1 MTESHPT
8 QARRVVYALVEAPYF
23 QRFIVVVIVINAI
36 TLGLETSPA
45 MVAQMGSLLNILDRV
60 ALAIFVFELGLKLWA
75 YGWQFFRSGWNIFDF
90 VIVSIALIPA
100 VGAFSV
106 LRALR
111 VLRVLRLFSA
121 VPSLRMIIGALI
133 GAIPGMASILII
145 LSLIFYVSA
154 VLATQLFGN
163 EFSEYFGS
171 LGISALTLFQ
181 LMTLDSWS
189 GDVVRPILQVYPFA
203 WLFFI
208 PFIVISAFAVLNLFI
223 GVLISNIEAEHQ
235 ARQDEHD
242 QLLEEK
248 LDRLAADVAEVRALL
263 QAQGQNQGR

>member
-1 MTESHPT
+1 MSEPYPT
-8 QARRVVYALVEAPYF
+8 QARRVVYALVEAPSF
-23 QRFIVVVIVINAI
+23 QRFIILVIVINAL
-36 TLGLETSPA
+36 TLGLETSA
-45 MVAQMGSLLNILDRV
+45 TIMAQVGPWLHMLDRI
-60 ALAIFVFELGLKLWA
+60 ALAIFVLELGLKLWA
-75 YGWQFFRSGWNIFDF
+75 YGWKFFRSGWNIFDF

-100 VGAFSV
+100 VGALSV

-111 VLRVLRLFSA
+111 ILRVLRLFSV
-121 VPSLRMIIGALI
+121 VPSLRLIIGALI

-189 GDVVRPILQVYPFA
+189 GDVVRPILEVYPFA

-242 QLLEEK
+242 QRLEAK
-248 LDRLAADVAEVRALL
+248 LDQLSADVAEMRALL
-263 QAQGQNQGR
+263 QAQGRLKS